1 MRQVDTNTFEYED
14 STGTTR
20 TWDVHRLWKLS
31 ASIHPQRVSINRF
44 KDKID
49 LWLRRDTPRFSESK
63 GIVSLYLDDFD
74 RIRNADMKY
83 PIILMSNGVFIMDG
97 MHRLMKA
104 WLSGADSVLVA
115 QFVTDPEPDQTTGPV
130 TQPASAKW

>member
-1 MRQVDTNTFEYED
+1 MDEHTFEYED
-14 STGTTR
+14 STGAVR
-20 TWDVHRLWKLS
+20 TWDVHRLWKL
-31 ASIHPQRVSINRF
+31 AALIQPQQVPISRF

-49 LWLRRDTPRFSESK
+49 MWLRRDTRNFSSAK

-104 WLSGADSVLVA
+104 WLSGASTVTVA
-115 QFVTDPEPDQTTGPV
+115 QFKTDPEPDKVTGLPNS
-130 TQPASAKW
+130 PASVKW